1 MSNDINDITTPID
14 DRFYRLVDR
23 VPVRCTLAEFATA
36 MQDDANR
43 IIAQATIKELQIST
57 VFTGINQNWDEGA
70 PILFET
76 MVFGL
81 PDDLQP
87 QWRFSTYDEAMEIH
101 NLLVTTLTDHGVE
114 PLIEEIRKKAAI
126 GSEPAIDPQQS

>member
-1 MSNDINDITTPID
+1 MSDDINDITTPID
-14 DRFYRLVDR
+14 DRIYRLVDG

-43 IIAQATIKELQIST
+43 IMAQATVKDLQIST
-57 VFTGINQNWDEGA
+57 VFTGINQNWEGGD

-81 PDDLQP
+81 PEDLHP
-87 QWRFSTYDEAMEIH
+87 QWRFSTLNEALEIH
-101 NLLVTTLTDHGVE
+101 NLLVATLTEYGAE
-114 PLIEEIRKKAAI
+114 PLIAEIKKKAESA
-126 GSEPAIDPQQS
+126 